1 MTRTGRHDECDAREA
16 ARPLVDAL
24 RANKGLLLVLT
35 GAGISAAS
43 GIPTFRGSEPD
54 AIWTKDVTEMAT
66 LEYFEEDPAG
76 SWRWYRSR
84 FENLGDARPNPGHI
98 ALRSLERWHVERG
111 GDFLVVTQNIDTLH
125 ERAGT
130 ERLVKVHGSADR
142 CRCTR
147 EGCRN
152 AVPGTLPLDSL
163 DFSAFDRDGR
173 AATLPRCPA
182 CGSLV
187 RPHVLWFD
195 ELYTSHPDYQY
206 ARVAWAMDRMS
217 IALCIGTSFAV
228 GITAMLQ
235 RAAAVSSTPLFVV
248 EPGEPRVG
256 TAPNVTCIR
265 ARAED
270 LLPRVAAE
278 VAAGR

>member
-1 MTRTGRHDECDAREA
+1 MTRTWKQEERDAREA

-24 RANKGLLLVLT
+24 LANRGLLLVLT

-54 AIWTKDVTEMAT
+54 AIWTRDVTEMAT
-66 LEYFEEDPAG
+66 LGYFREDPAG

-84 FENLGDARPNPGHI
+84 FEKLGAAAPNPAHV
-98 ALRSLERWHVERG
+98 ALRSLERWQIARG

-125 ERAGT
+125 EQAGT
-130 ERLVKVHGSADR
+130 ERLVKVHGSSDR

-147 EGCRN
+147 EGCPN
-152 AVPGTLPLDSL
+152 ASPGSLSARDL
-163 DFSAFDRDGR
+163 DFAAFDSNPGR
-173 AATLPRCPA
+173 EALPRCPA
-182 CGSLV
+182 CSALL

-206 ARVAWAMDRMS
+206 ARVAWAMDRMGL
-217 IALCIGTSFAV
+217 ALCVGTSFAV

-235 RAAAVSSTPLFVV
+235 RAAAIASTPLFVV
-248 EPGEPRVG
+248 EPGPPRIDA
-256 TAPNVTCIR
+256 APNVTFVR
-265 ARAED
+265 AMAED
-270 LLPRVAAE
+270 LLPRVADALT
-278 VAAGR
+278 AP

>member
-1 MTRTGRHDECDAREA
+1 MTCVDGREA
-16 ARPLVDAL
+16 ARPLADAL
-24 RANKGLLLVLT
+24 RGNQGLLLVLT

-43 GIPTFRGSEPD
+43 GVPTFRGSEPD
-54 AIWTKDVTEMAT
+54 AIWTRDVTEMAT
-66 LEYFEEDPAG
+66 LQYFEEDPAG

-84 FENLGDARPNPGHI
+84 FENLGAVRPNPAHI
-98 ALRSLERWHVERG
+98 ALRSLEQWNVERG

-125 ERAGT
+125 EQAGT
-130 ERLVKVHGSADR
+130 ERLIKVHGSADR

-147 EGCRN
+147 AGCPN
-152 AVPGTLPLDSL
+152 ASPGSLPLDSL
-163 DFSAFDRDGR
+163 DFRAFDRDPQAR
-173 AATLPRCPA
+173 TLPRCPA

-206 ARVAWAMDRMS
+206 ARVAWAVDRMS

-228 GITAMLQ
+228 GITAMLL
-235 RAAAVSSTPLFVV
+235 RAAAISSTPLFVV
-248 EPGEPRVG
+248 EPGEPRI
-256 TAPNVTCIR
+256 AAASNVTFIR

-270 LLPRVAAE
+270 FLPLVAEA
-278 VAAGR
+278 VTAP

>member
-1 MTRTGRHDECDAREA
+1 MTRTDHHDERDASEA

-24 RANKGLLLVLT
+24 LANRGLLLVLT

-54 AIWTKDVTEMAT
+54 AIWTRDVTEMAT
-66 LEYFEEDPAG
+66 LGYFEEDPAG

-84 FENLGDARPNPGHI
+84 FENLGAAVPNPAHM
-98 ALRSLERWHVERG
+98 ALRSLERWQTERG

-130 ERLVKVHGSADR
+130 ERLIKVHGSADR

-147 EGCRN
+147 EGCPHES
-152 AVPGTLPLDSL
+152 PGSL
-163 DFSAFDRDGR
+163 AIDAIDFRAFETDRTID
-173 AATLPRCPA
+173 TLPRCPA
-182 CGSLV
+182 CGALV

-206 ARVAWAMDRMS
+206 ARVAWAMDRMAL
-217 IALCIGTSFAV
+217 ALCIGTSFAV

-235 RAAAVSSTPLFVV
+235 RAAAIASTPLFVV
-248 EPGEPRVG
+248 EPGEPRIDA
-256 TAPNVTCIR
+256 APNVTFIR

-270 LLPRVAAE
+270 LLPRVADA
-278 VAAGR
+278 VGAT